1 MDAIAPSIAFGIGV
15 VMFFTYQIVRMGID
29 HENKRL
35 ALKHGQG
42 DASRLEQIVTANS
55 AELAKLRERVQ
66 VLEKLATDN
75 DRTLASDIERLRHSE
90 VRG

>member
-1 MDAIAPSIAFGIGV
+1 MEWVAVSIVFGIGIV
-15 VMFFTYQIVRMGID
+15 LAFTLQVIRMGID

-66 VLEKLATDN
+66 VLEKLATDH